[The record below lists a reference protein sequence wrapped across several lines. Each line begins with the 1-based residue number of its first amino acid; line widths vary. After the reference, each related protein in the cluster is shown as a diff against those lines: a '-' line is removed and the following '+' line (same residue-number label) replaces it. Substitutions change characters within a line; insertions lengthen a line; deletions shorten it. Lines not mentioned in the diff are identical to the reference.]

1 MEARADDD
9 TGELG
14 PGYKQLTDDEIIA
27 VCITFLL
34 AGYETTSNLL
44 AFTSYLLA
52 MNPEKQ
58 EKLIEEINNYY
69 QEHKVI
75 GCIFP
80 TIIFIYYVGIFS
92 V

>member
-9 TGELG
+9 NGELG
-14 PGYKQLTDDEIIA
+14 AKQLTDDEIIT

-52 MNPEKQ
+52 MNPDKQ
-58 EKLIEEINNYY
+58 DKLIQEINDYY
-69 QEHKVI
+69 QDHKVI
-75 GCIFP
+75 GCIVP
-80 TIIFIYYVGIFS
+80 IVIHYTLGIFF